1 MMDELYK
8 WGAYVLVGLVGW
20 LLANKDSKQ
29 AHEIELLFQKHDK
42 DAQDLAELKLII
54 AKEHY
59 IKAELDERFKSL
71 DTTFREGFRELNT
84 QFSTLSS
91 ALMAHIAR
99 EDNRKQ

>member
-1 MMDELYK
+1 MEELVK
-8 WGAYVLVGLVGW
+8 WGAYLAVGLIGW

-42 DAQDLAELKLII
+42 DAQDLADLRLLI

-71 DTTFREGFRELNT
+71 DSTFREGFRELNT
-84 QFSTLSS
+84 QFSTLSA
-91 ALMAHIAR
+91 ALLAHIAK
-99 EDNRKQ
+99 EDSRPQ